1 MNLIENEI
9 DTEINNL
16 LGNPHKT
23 ILFNDEAHTTVE
35 VIEQI
40 IKATNCSA
48 TQASSIMM
56 EAHSTGS
63 AIVFSGSLERCEH
76 VSAVL
81 EQIGLATS
89 VEEA

>member
-1 MNLIENEI
+1 MNLIQDET
-9 DTEINNL
+9 DTSVDNL
-16 LGNPHKT
+16 FGNPHKT
-23 ILFNDEAHTTVE
+23 ILFNDNDHTTVE

-40 IKATNCSA
+40 IKATNCSV
-48 TQASSIMM
+48 THASGIMM

-63 AIVFSGSLERCEH
+63 AIVFTGSLERCEH

-81 EQIGLATS
+81 EQIGLATN